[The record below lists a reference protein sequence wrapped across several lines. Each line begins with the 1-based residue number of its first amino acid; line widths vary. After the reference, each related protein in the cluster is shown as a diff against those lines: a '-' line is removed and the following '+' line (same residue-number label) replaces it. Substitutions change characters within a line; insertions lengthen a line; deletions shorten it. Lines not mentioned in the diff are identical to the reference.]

1 MKRPMLGHRKLKVP
15 PLQLP
20 GTTVNLRLPAKTQ
33 RTEHLFQIRPL
44 YALQEGILA
53 GSKQPH
59 FTGRQTEAKPR
70 QRLCPRSQEQSQNMS
85 AAPELVLLPVRGER
99 TQGPHGWVRKATCRV
114 LPKAHIHVQWVPILL
129 RACMNTQRL
138 EPRARSQ
145 RGPSPAVL
153 SGGSAHTTPHGTS
166 GIF

>member
-20 GTTVNLRLPAKTQ
+20 GTTVNLRLPVKTQ

-59 FTGRQTEAKPR
+59 FTGGHGRANRGKAKAKALSKVTGTEPKYE
-70 QRLCPRSQEQSQNMS
+70 RS
-85 AAPELVLLPVRGER
+85 P
-99 TQGPHGWVRKATCRV
+99 
-114 LPKAHIHVQWVPILL
+114 
-129 RACMNTQRL
+129 
-138 EPRARSQ
+138 
-145 RGPSPAVL
+145 
-153 SGGSAHTTPHGTS
+153 
-166 GIF
+166 